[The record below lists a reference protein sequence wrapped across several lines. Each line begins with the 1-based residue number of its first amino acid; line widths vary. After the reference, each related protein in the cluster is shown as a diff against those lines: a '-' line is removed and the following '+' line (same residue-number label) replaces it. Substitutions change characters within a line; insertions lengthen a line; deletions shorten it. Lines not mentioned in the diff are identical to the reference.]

1 MKDFSVFDFSVD
13 GSSCRPVYYKGSG
26 PAVILMHE
34 LPGMIPESVD
44 LARRIADA
52 GFTVYLPL
60 LFGQP
65 DQPLSLTKILGHTAQ
80 ICISH
85 EFYCFAMH
93 RSSPITRWLKA
104 LCRKAHQDC
113 GNWGVGVI
121 GMCLTG
127 GFVLSL
133 MADESVIAPVI
144 GQPSLPLGITEAH
157 KAALGVSTPELEAAK
172 LRANQGIPILAV
184 RFSEDTVS
192 PLERFTTL
200 RQEFG
205 DTPEVLEDSAELCW
219 KRGKTL
225 ETIEINSKSG
235 NPYNIPKRSH
245 PTLTL
250 GYREKGHPTN
260 RVFQRVIQF
269 LQEQFATGEVTSENC

>member
-1 MKDFSVFDFSVD
+1 MKDFSVFDFSAD
-13 GSSCRPVYYKGSG
+13 GSSSRRVYRKGSG

-34 LPGMIPESVD
+34 LPGMIPECVD

-60 LFGQP
+60 LFGEP
-65 DQPLSLTKILGHTAQ
+65 DQPLSLPNVLSYTAQ

-85 EFYCFAMH
+85 EFYCFAKH
-93 RSSPITRWLKA
+93 QSSPITSWLKA

-113 GNWGVGVI
+113 GNRGVGVI

-133 MADESVIAPVI
+133 MADESVIAPVV
-144 GQPSLPLGITEAH
+144 GQPSLPFGITEAH
-157 KAALGVSTPELEAAK
+157 KAALGISAPELEAAK
-172 LRANQGIPILAV
+172 VRAKQGVRILAL
-184 RFSEDTVS
+184 RFSEDTIS
-192 PLERFTTL
+192 PPERFATL

-205 DTPEVLEDSAELCW
+205 DTPKVVEDSPELCW

-235 NPYNIPKRSH
+235 NPYNIAKRSH

-269 LQEQFATGEVTSENC
+269 LQEQFLAGER